1 LLGIVD
7 SQDKL
12 TSIGV
17 SISKLPDFGSLA
29 MSKSVLSALNQNNC
43 GRDLIVLSS
52 ILGVLNTSSI
62 LKSIPSSMKSPEG
75 DFMTLLNVMNEILLV
90 RESVRAGQFQLA
102 KICQAKKL
110 TPILHV
116 LKQALRRYENLEKS
130 FNLSDQYREKAQVS
144 SNDWE
149 LIAKSLLNG
158 YGENVFVSMKELQGK
173 THLFTRYSP
182 PKEDFAVLDL
192 QSTLTRAITS
202 APVSLVLARDIRFSS
217 SVRAT
222 AVLSFV
228 GEIKSQWIE
237 YSFKR
242 KITLNSA
249 EETKLNSDN
258 ILTTTKQTFS
268 NVNIQLNNHILTLEG
283 SAGSV
288 LDAELDILRQLVV
301 EMKFS
306 LTNQYSPNET
316 AKYKLMKQ
324 NLESVSKMPRIFNP
338 MIWRWEAQHQVKI
351 TVNNNTIKDECEI
364 TIEGRDSQN
373 QLVQKEFQSFLGWL
387 KNCAVIRHPNSG
399 KHWHQKNFEFT
410 YFVFQMFHHEF
421 LNHKYV
427 AVVLIL
433 KKKFHI
439 LLIVKEHQ
447 LNYGKV

>member
-1 LLGIVD
+1 VD
-7 SQDKL
+7 ASDKL
-12 TSIGV
+12 TSTGI

-29 MSKSVLSALNQNNC
+29 MSVSVLSALNQNNC
-43 GRDLIVLSS
+43 GRDLVVLSS

-62 LKSIPSSMKSPEG
+62 FKSIPTSMKSPDG

-90 RESVRAGQFQLA
+90 RENVRPVPFILE
-102 KICQAKKL
+102 KVCQAKNL
-110 TPILHV
+110 MPILHI
-116 LKQALRRYENLEKS
+116 LKQALKRYESLEKS
-130 FNLSDQYREKAQVS
+130 FNLSDEYRSKAQVS
-144 SNDWE
+144 SNDWK

-217 SVRAT
+217 SIRAT

-237 YSFKR
+237 HSLKR
-242 KITLNSA
+242 KITLNLS

-258 ILTTTKQTFS
+258 ILSKVKQTFS
-268 NVNIQLNNHILTLEG
+268 NVNIQLNNHCLILEG
-283 SAGSV
+283 SAGSI

-306 LTNQYSPNET
+306 LTNQYLSNDK
-316 AKYKLMKQ
+316 ANYDLMKQ
-324 NLESVSKMPRIFNP
+324 NLESVSKMTRIFNP

-351 TVNNNTIKDECEI
+351 TVGNNTIKDECEI

-399 KHWHQKNFEFT
+399 KD
-410 YFVFQMFHHEF
+410 
-421 LNHKYV
+421 
-427 AVVLIL
+427 
-433 KKKFHI
+433 
-439 LLIVKEHQ
+439 LLIK
-447 LNYGKV
+447 

>member
-1 LLGIVD
+1 
-7 SQDKL
+7 
-12 TSIGV
+12 
-17 SISKLPDFGSLA
+17 

-43 GRDLIVLSS
+43 GRDLIVISS
-52 ILGVLNTSSI
+52 ILGVLNTSSV
-62 LKSIPSSMKSPEG
+62 LKSIPNSMKSPEG

-90 RESVRAGQFQLA
+90 RESVPAAQFKLA
-102 KICQAKKL
+102 KVCHAKNL
-110 TPILHV
+110 IPILHI
-116 LKQALRRYENLEKS
+116 LKQALRRYESLEKS
-130 FNLSDQYREKAQVS
+130 FNLSDEYREKAQVS
-144 SNDWE
+144 NNDWE
-149 LIAKSLLNG
+149 LVAKSLLNG

-217 SVRAT
+217 SIRAT

-237 YSFKR
+237 YSLRR
-242 KITLNSA
+242 KIELNSA
-249 EETKLNSDN
+249 EEIKLNSDN
-258 ILTTTKQTFS
+258 ILATTKQTFS
-268 NVNIQLNNHILTLEG
+268 NVKIQLNNHCLILEG

-306 LTNQYSPNET
+306 LTNQYPLNET
-316 AKYKLMKQ
+316 AKYQLMKQ

-387 KNCAVIRHPNSG
+387 KTCTVIRHPNSG
-399 KHWHQKNFEFT
+399 K
-410 YFVFQMFHHEF
+410 Y
-421 LNHKYV
+421 L
-427 AVVLIL
+427 
-433 KKKFHI
+433 
-439 LLIVKEHQ
+439 
-447 LNYGKV
+447 